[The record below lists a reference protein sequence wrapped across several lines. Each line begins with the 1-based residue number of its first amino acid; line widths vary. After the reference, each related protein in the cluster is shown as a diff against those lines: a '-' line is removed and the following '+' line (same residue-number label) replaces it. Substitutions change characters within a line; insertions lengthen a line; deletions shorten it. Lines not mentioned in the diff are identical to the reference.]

1 MFTSSWGQLESTGS
15 NIGDL
20 AVFASQMKEL
30 GTDFDLGA
38 MSGDPARTAS
48 EWGAAGFS
56 TRRGRLFAMLR
67 GVLWSDAVIVGGGEL
82 VQDSS
87 SLLYSQFNLLPFRL
101 AAALRKPSFAW
112 LVGLG
117 QAGELRP
124 WTPGEVARCLRTA
137 RGISVRDEPS
147 WTLLRNLGFR
157 SSRVMLAAD
166 SAFCLCGDPAT
177 DLHPGRHRS
186 PVLGAAPRDT
196 TNRRG
201 SLLPLETRRRLG
213 LERESPDPATAGE
226 WAALLD
232 RHLERNGGRVLLL
245 PFHTGSLSNS
255 DDVICRDVL
264 NRMRHRESASIHGTA
279 SLGAFLEALSGCRVV
294 VTAPLHG
301 AILSVVTGALPVAVP
316 YSSKGS
322 RFMAEAGLSDLVAD
336 ASARG
341 WGEAASE
348 LVETAWRTAGERWEP
363 LARKRAELRSRATA
377 NTAYFR
383 SSCAM

>member
-1 MFTSSWGQLESTGS
+1 MFTSSWGQLESAGS

-20 AVFASQMKEL
+20 AVFASQIAEL
-30 GTDFDLGA
+30 GDDFDLGA

-48 EWGAAGFS
+48 EWGASGFS
-56 TRRGRLFAMLR
+56 TRRGRLAAMLR

-147 WTLLRNLGFR
+147 WTLLRDLGFR
-157 SSRVMLAAD
+157 RSRVLLAAD
-166 SAFCLCGDPAT
+166 SAFCLCGDPAK
-177 DLHPGRHRS
+177 DLGPGRYRS

-213 LERESPDPATAGE
+213 LERDRPDGTAAGE

-245 PFHTGSLSNS
+245 PFHTGPLSNS
-255 DDVICRDVL
+255 DDLICREVL
-264 NRMRHRESASIHGTA
+264 GRMRHRESASIHGSS

-336 ASARG
+336 ASAPG
-341 WGEAASE
+341 WGEAVSDLLE
-348 LVETAWRTAGERWEP
+348 MAWRTAGERWET
-363 LARKRAELRSRATA
+363 LARRRAELRSRARA

-383 SSCAM
+383 SSCSM